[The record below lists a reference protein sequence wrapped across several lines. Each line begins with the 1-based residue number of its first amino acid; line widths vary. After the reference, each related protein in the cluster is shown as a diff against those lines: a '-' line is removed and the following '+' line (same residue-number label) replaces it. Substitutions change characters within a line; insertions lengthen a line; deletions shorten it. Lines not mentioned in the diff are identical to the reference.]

1 MSPAAGSVA
10 DASNAWLWVPDNAV
24 SVETCDYQ
32 LVRYP
37 DYFDHPLELIRF
49 HPAGPVED
57 AMAEVLDRA
66 RQFALPAMHWMVRL
80 DSPAEVPEL
89 LEARGATVTETLDV
103 LALGL
108 SADDTNCR
116 APSAAGVE
124 LRWQT
129 DIAIARDA
137 AAIDAAV
144 FGGSMPPED
153 RLAKNAARGTVTVPA
168 GEGGMLVA
176 YVDGVAVGTGGVT
189 MADEVARLWGGG
201 VAEQARRRGVYR
213 AILAARLVYG
223 ASHGATMALVKGRI
237 ETSAP
242 ILRRAGFA
250 AYGQERIYRVPLSLS
265 ESGTPRPGAACHA
278 TLRRRRAALRH
289 RVRRVPPGPPGG
301 MPLRI
306 YLSGLS
312 WSRLIA
318 LVNPPNSFNLFYFV
332 Y

>member
-1 MSPAAGSVA
+1 MSPSAESVIAAN
-10 DASNAWLWVPDNAV
+10 NAWLWVPDNAV
-24 SVETCDYQ
+24 SVETGDYL

-49 HPAGPVED
+49 NPAGPVED
-57 AMAEVLDRA
+57 AMAAVLDRA

-80 DSPAEVPEL
+80 DSPAGVPEL
-89 LEARGATVTETLDV
+89 LEACGATVTETLDV

-108 SADDTNCR
+108 SADNAGCQ

-153 RLAKNAARGTVTVPA
+153 RLAKNAARDSVTVPA

-201 VAEQARRRGVYR
+201 VAEKARRRGVYR
-213 AILAARLVYG
+213 AILATRLAYG

-237 ETSAP
+237 ETSGP

-250 AYGQERIYRVPLSLS
+250 AYGQERLYRVPLSLPVFS
-265 ESGTPRPGAACHA
+265 SRHA
-278 TLRRRRAALRH
+278 N
-289 RVRRVPPGPPGG
+289 VP
-301 MPLRI
+301 
-306 YLSGLS
+306 
-312 WSRLIA
+312 
-318 LVNPPNSFNLFYFV
+318 
-332 Y
+332 